1 MFYLIDMYNGYK
13 FLGTCKSIGALQS
26 LIDTHIKFN
35 DNYCIQ
41 VYNDKCK
48 EKLIEIDSRNQIRLS
63 N

>member
-13 FLGTCKSIGALQS
+13 FLGTCNSTGALQL

-35 DNYCIQ
+35 DNYYIQ

-48 EKLIEIDSRNQIRLS
+48 EKLLVIDSRNQRRL
-63 N
+63 